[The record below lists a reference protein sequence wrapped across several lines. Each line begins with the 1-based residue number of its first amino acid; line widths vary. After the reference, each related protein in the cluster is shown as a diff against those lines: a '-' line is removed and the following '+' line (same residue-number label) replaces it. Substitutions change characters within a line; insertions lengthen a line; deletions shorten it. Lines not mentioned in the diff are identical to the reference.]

1 MNETSGAVP
10 PFTICSWT
18 EQFTRLLWDQ
28 QVMSCCVHNTQEQQ
42 QLFRQ
47 GVKMVDLV
55 QKHPVSWH
63 GGAVEWLHTSAVK
76 LKNWRWNWVID
87 INPAVLI
94 FPSWWAW
101 VTLQRWT
108 PEHSAVFIS
117 SEHLQRKLVQ
127 LLCLLVEDYL
137 WEEHFSVT
145 EEPTTERHRSS
156 HQCLPNVIPVTHIFR
171 II

>member
-1 MNETSGAVP
+1 MKPLELFHRSPYALW
-10 PFTICSWT
+10 I

-28 QVMSCCVHNTQEQQ
+28 QVMSCCVRNTQEQQ

-47 GVKMVDLV
+47 GVKLVDLV

-63 GGAVEWLHTSAVK
+63 GGAVK
-76 LKNWRWNWVID
+76 LKNWRWSWVID

-108 PEHSAVFIS
+108 YSAARRNAGAFRCVHLVRAS
-117 SEHLQRKLVQ
+117 SEEAGSASLPGGRLFMRGALQR
-127 LLCLLVEDYL
+127 Y
-137 WEEHFSVT
+137 T
-145 EEPTTERHRSS
+145 GEPTTEGHRSS
-156 HQCLPNVIPVTHIFR
+156 HQCLPNVIPVTHVFR